1 MPITTLPTLDRTS
14 PTFRADVDTFFGSQ
28 LPAFATEANALET
41 AVNDDEISAAASAAT
56 ATSQASAALT
66 SANNA
71 ATSKTDADTA
81 RNAAQAAQTAA
92 ELALDSFDDRYLGAK
107 AVAPTLD
114 NDGNALLTGAL
125 YFDTVIGSGT
135 WRAWNGSAWVTAPAA
150 NASAV
155 VNTPAGNIAATTV
168 QAAINELDTEKA
180 KAGANTDITSLGA
193 VTSMNGGQL
202 AGLRNRI
209 INGNFGINQ
218 RAYVSGAAVGAGLY
232 GHDRWKMAA
241 SGDTYTFSTTANVTT
256 ITIPASKVL
265 QQVIEGLNLETGTYT
280 LSWSGTAQG
289 KIGAGSLGA
298 SGITGSITGGTDTTI
313 EFGPGTVSK
322 VQLEFGPVA
331 TPFEHRPYGMELAL
345 CQRYYRPLPRLRVI
359 SYIATGNAIATTVT
373 WPDMRTVP
381 TVAGLT
387 TTGSNF
393 TDASFVPLSTNSGN
407 IFAIATTSG
416 NTDLEATGGTLSA
429 EL

>member
-1 MPITTLPTLDRTS
+1 
-14 PTFRADVDTFFGSQ
+14 
-28 LPAFATEANALET
+28 
-41 AVNDDEISAAASAAT
+41 
-56 ATSQASAALT
+56 
-66 SANNA
+66 
-71 ATSKTDADTA
+71 
-81 RNAAQAAQTAA
+81 
-92 ELALDSFDDRYLGAK
+92 
-107 AVAPTLD
+107 
-114 NDGNALLTGAL
+114 
-125 YFDTVIGSGT
+125 
-135 WRAWNGSAWVTAPAA
+135 
-150 NASAV
+150 
-155 VNTPAGNIAATTV
+155 
-168 QAAINELDTEKA
+168 
-180 KAGANTDITSLGA
+180 
-193 VTSMNGGQL
+193 
-202 AGLRNRI
+202 
-209 INGNFGINQ
+209 
-218 RAYVSGAAVGAGLY
+218 
-232 GHDRWKMAA
+232 
-241 SGDTYTFSTTANVTT
+241 
-256 ITIPASKVL
+256 
-265 QQVIEGLNLETGTYT
+265 
-280 LSWSGTAQG
+280 
-289 KIGAGSLGA
+289 LGA

-416 NTDLEATGGTLSA
+416 NTDLEVTGGTLSA